1 VQSLEALA
9 RYVKYV
15 PDVGPDEARAALRG
29 GGL

>member
-15 PDVGPDEARAALRG
+15 PEVDPDNARAALRG
-29 GGL
+29 CGL